1 MPIYFAPMEGVTD
14 DIYRRVHHM
23 CFGGVDK
30 YFIPFVSPTQN
41 LRFGN
46 REAKATDP
54 ARNAGVPAVPQVLT
68 RDAEQFLW
76 AVQMLAEMG
85 YTEVNLNLG
94 CPSGTVTAKRKGS
107 GFLRDVDALRIFL
120 DTIYAASPLPVSIKT
135 RIGYD
140 SPEEWP
146 TLLALFAQY
155 PVHEMIIHPRTRGQF
170 YHGEPYMDTYAQAE
184 QTALPLVYNGDLFTA
199 DDCRELEAAFPFTT
213 AVMLGRGLLANPAL
227 AQEMNGGEP
236 LSREALRTFC
246 DKLLDEY
253 QQRYQK
259 SLALGRMREVLKHI
273 ACCFE
278 SPMKPRK
285 AIRKAA
291 TIEALLAAS
300 DALFAL
306 PLRENPGYDA
316 FVYKGG
322 NY

>member
-68 RDAEQFLW
+68 RDADQFLW

-199 DDCRELEAAFPFTT
+199 RDVAAFTREHPGTT
-213 AVMLGRGLLANPAL
+213 KLMIGRGLLSNPAM
-227 AQEMNGGEP
+227 AQTLSGGEA
-236 LSREALRTFC
+236 LTKEAVCRFV
-246 DKLLDEY
+246 DLLEQAYRAEY
-253 QQRYQK
+253 PHNVVH
-259 SLALGRMREVLKHI
+259 SRMREVMKYL
-273 ACCFE
+273 ACSFDH
-278 SPMKPRK
+278 PVKLRK
-285 AIRKAA
+285 AMRKAA
-291 TIEALLAAS
+291 QLEECLDAAHRLL
-300 DALFAL
+300 DCGVLL
-306 PLRENPGYDA
+306 PDPGYDPEI
-316 FVYKGG
+316 YKH
-322 NY
+322 